1 MIDAERNLLEID
13 KFLVAVVNAMLTTE
27 VSGCC
32 IVVYSLRVMHSAL
45 STTCANR
52 SNTGLKTFAI
62 YQCER
67 ADRMA
72 LLPLLLQP
80 MDVTS

>member
-32 IVVYSLRVMHSAL
+32 IVVYESCIRRYQQLARIDQTQGAKRSL
-45 STTCANR
+45 STSVNVQTEWHCCLCCCNR
-52 SNTGLKTFAI
+52 W
-62 YQCER
+62 
-67 ADRMA
+67 M
-72 LLPLLLQP
+72 
-80 MDVTS
+80 